1 MTRVALLC
9 LALLALLAGAG
20 AGAGRAPAAKA
31 QLPCGLPDRQ
41 PLWVDFADG
50 SVPFWSTVFARPGI
64 VAGAANFIVPPQLR
78 AGGAKTIYFDLNF
91 HVRMGSPSAPV
102 DSASVTDRADRLFDT
117 AAQSSGC
124 DHPLIALNELFGAQ
138 TPTPWTPTTAQY
150 RANVLAFVQR
160 LAARGA
166 RPFLLLSNRPYTH
179 GEAGDWWLEVARYA
193 DLVPEVYFSGPSVWK
208 QGVSKGSLRLRST
221 LRTRIADLA
230 EIGVPATRIGVMLT
244 FSSTPKA
251 GGREGLAPLSR
262 WLDVVK
268 WEALAAK
275 AVARD
280 TGIASVWSWG
290 WGTWSVAGN
299 DPDKP
304 LAACVWL
311 WTRDASLC
319 DAPGAAAGKGFD
331 ISLAVGGAIPAGALC
346 VLGQAS
352 LWRSVVTAL
361 TRVTDDA
368 EIATS
373 AGLQRLVLAEA
384 ANVSTDRV
392 LAAERAVVADRFGG
406 SRAAY
411 VAALNRAHA
420 TVATARAILADEL
433 RRRQISASLRIAAP
447 RSVDVADYYARYDG
461 ASARLVRSSRPLAWL
476 GGRRSGVALAA
487 TAPERVFGLR
497 ANAPVV
503 VDGATVTAAGETA
516 PLGSFPLAAAAPT
529 IRAALT
535 EVARVD
541 AYRTWLSR
549 RANQALPRLEC
560 ANDIFPQP
568 TPVDLTSW
576 LSFLALG

>member
-230 EIGVPATRIGVMLT
+230 EIGVPATRIGVMLDLQLH
-244 FSSTPKA
+244 A
-251 GGREGLAPLSR
+251 EGRRARGAR
-262 WLDVVK
+262 AAV
-268 WEALAAK
+268 ALA
-275 AVARD
+275 R
-280 TGIASVWSWG
+280 
-290 WGTWSVAGN
+290 
-299 DPDKP
+299 
-304 LAACVWL
+304 
-311 WTRDASLC
+311 RRE
-319 DAPGAAAGKGFD
+319 
-331 ISLAVGGAIPAGALC
+331 VGGARREGRRA
-346 VLGQAS
+346 
-352 LWRSVVTAL
+352 RH
-361 TRVTDDA
+361 RDR
-368 EIATS
+368 
-373 AGLQRLVLAEA
+373 QRLVVGVGTWTWPETTRTSRSRPASGCGRETRRSA
-384 ANVSTDRV
+384 TRPARPRGRASTSR
-392 LAAERAVVADRFGG
+392 LPSAVRFRPVPCAC
-406 SRAAY
+406 SA
-411 VAALNRAHA
+411 
-420 TVATARAILADEL
+420 
-433 RRRQISASLRIAAP
+433 RRRC
-447 RSVDVADYYARYDG
+447 G
-461 ASARLVRSSRPLAWL
+461 VRSSR
-476 GGRRSGVALAA
+476 R
-487 TAPERVFGLR
+487 
-497 ANAPVV
+497 
-503 VDGATVTAAGETA
+503 
-516 PLGSFPLAAAAPT
+516 
-529 IRAALT
+529 
-535 EVARVD
+535 
-541 AYRTWLSR
+541 
-549 RANQALPRLEC
+549 
-560 ANDIFPQP
+560 
-568 TPVDLTSW
+568 
-576 LSFLALG
+576 